1 MYFAGTELVDVKTGK
16 RAGILKLIGTTGV
29 IELTVSCLITML
41 LAGSSEFSAT
51 DFYCILALN
60 WVPALL
66 GADCRTLVER
76 ALGVIV
82 VYKDDSNEEIKW

>member
-1 MYFAGTELVDVKTGK
+1 MYFAGTELVDVKTGR
-16 RAGILKLIGTTGV
+16 RAGIFKFIGTTGV
-29 IELTVSCLITML
+29 IELVLSCLMTML
-41 LAGSSEFSAT
+41 LTDSTEFNA
-51 DFYCILALN
+51 DNLYFILVIN

-82 VYKDDSNEEIKW
+82 AYKEDSNEEVKW